1 MKNVQVINALTQ
13 KAVNNILEKT
23 EPTGNETKTQRRFCY
38 SCFALLRAGI
48 YYHEGYIAN
57 QFLGGKCRGVVGKFG
72 RGVGGEIGRCWVSR
86 LGKKTVQNKKNK
98 KKGHT

>member
-1 MKNVQVINALTQ
+1 
-13 KAVNNILEKT
+13 LEKT

-57 QFLGGKCRGVVGKFG
+57 QFSGGKMPRGGWKI
-72 RGVGGEIGRCWVSR
+72 REGG
-86 LGKKTVQNKKNK
+86 
-98 KKGHT
+98 